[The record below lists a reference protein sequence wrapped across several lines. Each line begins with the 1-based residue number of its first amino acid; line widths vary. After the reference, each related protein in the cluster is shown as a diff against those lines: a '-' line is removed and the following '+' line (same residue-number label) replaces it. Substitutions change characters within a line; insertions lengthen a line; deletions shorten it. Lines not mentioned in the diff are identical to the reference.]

1 MSSRTSIRSRISR
14 IEILELIVVYTFH
27 MAKTCTFE
35 RPMYPKTHTYASNS
49 FLSVMLS
56 SQSLPCNLQRF
67 PSCCQKVLLPPVE
80 TSYGSSRAARK
91 TIFLLAIFKHNSC
104 NCEPVRKC
112 VLQDWKFMKF
122 SADCVVIRPALTVF
136 NTNGCFDRTASEGR
150 KPCKRRVGSQNQ
162 DQVMQVQH

>member
-14 IEILELIVVYTFH
+14 IEILELMVVYTFH

-67 PSCCQKVLLPPVE
+67 PSCCQKVLLPAVE

-91 TIFLLAIFKHNSC
+91 TIFLLAIFKHHSC

-112 VLQDWKFMKF
+112 VIQDWKFMK
-122 SADCVVIRPALTVF
+122 ILLTVWWYVQPWQYS
-136 NTNGCFDRTASEGR
+136 TPMAAWTEQL
-150 KPCKRRVGSQNQ
+150 RRAGS
-162 DQVMQVQH
+162 HAKGG

>member
-1 MSSRTSIRSRISR
+1 M
-14 IEILELIVVYTFH
+14 LHELIVVYTFH

-35 RPMYPKTHTYASNS
+35 RPMKPKTHTYTSNS

-56 SQSLPCNLQRF
+56 SQSLPCN
-67 PSCCQKVLLPPVE
+67 PPEVSKLLSEGASSTGLP
-80 TSYGSSRAARK
+80 TSHGSSRAARK
-91 TIFLLAIFKHNSC
+91 NFFLLALFKHHSC

-112 VLQDWKFMKF
+112 VLQDWKFMKC

-136 NTNGCFDRTASEGR
+136 NTNGCLDRTASEGR